1 MQLNIHAQNLNIS
14 EQLKEEFG
22 QRIKGIFDRT
32 QQKIRKVR
40 VIFTDV
46 NGPKGG
52 EDKQCRV
59 QLVLFGLPTVN
70 VVSKQANLH
79 KALAH
84 ALSVAKRTLK
94 RRYNKLQRVD
104 HVSVRQ
110 LSHGE
115 LDFIFDQSGVS
126 NV

>member
-1 MQLNIHAQNLNIS
+1 MQLNIQAQNLNIS
-14 EQLKEEFG
+14 EQLKEEFN
-22 QRIKGIFDRT
+22 QRVTNIFERT
-32 QQKIRKVR
+32 QQKIRKVSI
-40 VIFTDV
+40 IFSDV

-70 VVSKQANLH
+70 VVAKQANLH
-79 KALAH
+79 KALAR
-84 ALSVAKRTLK
+84 ALSVAKRTLR
-94 RRYNKLQRVD
+94 RRYNKLRKVE

-115 LDFIFDQSGVS
+115 LSLILDQSGVS
-126 NV
+126 HV